1 MTIHT
6 TLPLT
11 VEACTMKSEPTV
23 FVVDDDAT
31 VRDGLRC
38 LLESVHLPVRT
49 YANAQEFLE
58 GYDSTCGGCLVVD
71 VRMPGMSGLG
81 VCPRINRCFPIAL
94 FCSRLGSPAGSPV
107 ALAGAQTPLGAH
119 R

>member
-1 MTIHT
+1 
-6 TLPLT
+6 
-11 VEACTMKSEPTV
+11 VEP
-23 FVVDDDAT
+23 VVAK
-31 VRDGLRC
+31 
-38 LLESVHLPVRT
+38 H
-49 YANAQEFLE
+49 
-58 GYDSTCGGCLVVD
+58 D
-71 VRMPGMSGLG
+71 VRLAVENHKDYRASDLADLFRRLGSRHVGACLDAGNNIALLG